1 MLSRNPYKLA
11 TDIYGIGFNTADR
24 IAEKLGFDKSAPA
37 RAEAG
42 ILYVF
47 NQLSNEGHVY
57 YPYELLIEKCKEILE
72 VDRAVIT
79 EAIDHITREGKIAI
93 EDLGQDF
100 DKFEANQKASILH
113 NFILLKRALPTIWA
127 AYLFHKKIF
136 TRSLRTKPFK
146 GCRKKSI

>member
-72 VDRAVIT
+72 VDREVIT

-100 DKFEANQKASILH
+100 DKSEANQKGVYLAQFHSSETCIANHLGR
-113 NFILLKRALPTIWA
+113 LLVSQKNI
-127 AYLFHKKIF
+127 HKVIADKAIQWV
-136 TRSLRTKPFK
+136 
-146 GCRKKSI
+146 